1 MNYIEPIESARG
13 WGNYKLPWIVTGKSS
28 GKWWVVVEVVS
39 SWLLVHAH
47 TCTCTCLN
55 YIISFSFYIDGLN
68 RPGAFAIVVIM
79 CTPNV
84 KLEKGAFRL
93 LSSQSDCAG
102 RKWHEAHRSDPD
114 HFLYHAHHQNTG
126 TLISIILYR
135 LQNPSI
141 RYHIKATTRKGVQ
154 SSQKIT
160 RTRKMQKTSR
170 NMKHFINTPR
180 NSSVSARRES

>member
-28 GKWWVVVEVVS
+28 GKWWAVEVVS
-39 SWLLVHAH
+39 SWLFLHAH
-47 TCTCTCLN
+47 TCTCMCLN
-55 YIISFSFYIDGLN
+55 YIVSFSFYIDSLN

-141 RYHIKATTRKGVQ
+141 RYHIKATTRKGGAII
-154 SSQKIT
+154 SKNN
-160 RTRKMQKTSR
+160 KDKE
-170 NMKHFINTPR
+170 NTEDIKKYEALYKY
-180 NSSVSARRES
+180 VKK